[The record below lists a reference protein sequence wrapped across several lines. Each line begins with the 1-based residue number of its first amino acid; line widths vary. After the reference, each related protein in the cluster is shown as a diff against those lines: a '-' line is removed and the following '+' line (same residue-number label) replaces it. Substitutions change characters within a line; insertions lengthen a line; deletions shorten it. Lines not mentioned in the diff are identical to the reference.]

1 MYFFLV
7 VLLSLAEIS
16 GLALLGDFEDI
27 GLAGRRVFLVTS
39 AGDIVAA
46 RAGADGETAAP
57 VRRIRGHR
65 GACEVEGR
73 TWDEGSGS
81 LAIAPD
87 LTLLINDEA
96 AGRIGTITGYAFRP

>member
-27 GLAGRRVFLVTS
+27 GVAGRRVLVTS
-39 AGDIVAA
+39 AGDIVEA
-46 RAGADGETAAP
+46 REGADGETVAP

-65 GACEVEGR
+65 GACEVEGM

-87 LTLLINDEA
+87 LTLLISDEA